1 MHKSLKY
8 TLIVLGFLAAMFI
21 CFLLWLQ
28 CNPIHIGGAN
38 GQVKPAYC
46 SIGEKW
52 QEKQRKKETMKT
64 IEEIKK
70 NLEFTCVHEKRPS
83 LSEETQQLYNYALH
97 RDLNHMWPGQR
108 GDGFWDELLPYY
120 RIAAANGDYKAN
132 IRLQFLL
139 SDGWTKVPDI
149 EAETEVHKLY
159 KMLHKQLPATAYYLL
174 KGYIEDGYGVSA
186 PPDSELA
193 FLRKAADMG
202 SRDAQ
207 YALAEKIA
215 WLDDEPT
222 RQFRLELMRKIYQC
236 ASEQGQGDA
245 SVNLG
250 INLQGRKRY
259 NEAVK
264 TFHQGVKNG
273 NSMSASLISQ
283 GFGRD
288 NANTSEGTSYYLDL
302 KFDLERARRYDIINT
317 YLSDY
322 EFMSPTV
329 PDLDDIVPLP
339 PAPLPEWD
347 GKIAFQRWVEGE
359 EPQKPSDEL
368 MKKLADKVGL
378 DMKTGLPLP
387 EQSQTEGTKAYPT
400 YPYQSN
406 SCGPKTLS
414 LWGKLKKLIS

>member
-70 NLEFTCVHEKRPS
+70 NLEFTCVHEKRPP

-132 IRLQFLL
+132 VRLQFLL
-139 SDGWTKVPDI
+139 SDGWTRVPDI
-149 EAETEVHKLY
+149 EAEAETQKLY
-159 KMLHKQLPATAYYLL
+159 KMLRKQLPATAYYLL

-202 SRDAQ
+202 NREAQ
-207 YALAEKIA
+207 YTLGQMISS
-215 WLDDEPT
+215 LDDEET
-222 RQFRLELMRKIYQC
+222 REFRLKLMMKLYRC
-236 ASEQGQGDA
+236 ASEQGQGNA
-245 SVNLG
+245 SYWLG
-250 INLQGRKRY
+250 MFLPDYHKY
-259 NEAVK
+259 DEAVRAY
-264 TFHQGVKNG
+264 HQGVKNG
-273 NSMSASLISQ
+273 NYLSAFILS
-283 GFGRD
+283 
-288 NANTSEGTSYYLDL
+288 NAFKAGKEKGNNDFLDVET
-302 KFDLERARRYDIINT
+302 DEERARRYGIIDS
-317 YLSDY
+317 YLSTYD
-322 EFMSPTV
+322 FMSPTV

-400 YPYQSN
+400 YPYQS
-406 SCGPKTLS
+406 SSRGPKTLS
-414 LWGKLKKLIS
+414 LWSKLKKLIS

>member
-8 TLIVLGFLAAMFI
+8 TLIVLGCLAAMFI
-21 CFLLWLQ
+21 WFLLWLK

-38 GQVKPAYC
+38 GHVQPAYC

-70 NLEFTCVHEKRPS
+70 NLEFTCVHEKRPP

-108 GDGFWDELLPYY
+108 EDGFWDELLPYY

-132 IRLQFLL
+132 VRLQFLL
-139 SDGWTKVPDI
+139 SDGWTKVPYVEA
-149 EAETEVHKLY
+149 EAETQKLY

-202 SRDAQ
+202 NREAQ
-207 YALAEKIA
+207 YTLGQMISS
-215 WLDDEPT
+215 LDDEET
-222 RQFRLELMRKIYQC
+222 REFRLKLMMKLYRC
-236 ASEQGQGDA
+236 ASEQGQGNA
-245 SVNLG
+245 SYWLG
-250 INLQGRKRY
+250 MFLPDYHKY
-259 NEAVK
+259 DEAVRAY
-264 TFHQGVKNG
+264 HQGVKNG
-273 NSMSASLISQ
+273 NYLSAFILS
-283 GFGRD
+283 
-288 NANTSEGTSYYLDL
+288 NAFKAGKEKGNNNFLDVEI
-302 KFDLERARRYDIINT
+302 DEERARRYSIIDS
-317 YLSDY
+317 YLSTY

-347 GKIAFQRWVEGE
+347 GKIAFQRWVEGA
-359 EPQKPSDEL
+359 EPPKPSDEL
-368 MKKLADKVGL
+368 LNKLADKAGV
-378 DMKTGLPLP
+378 DVKTGLPLS
-387 EQSQTEGTKAYPT
+387 E
-400 YPYQSN
+400 
-406 SCGPKTLS
+406 
-414 LWGKLKKLIS
+414 

>member
-8 TLIVLGFLAAMFI
+8 ILIVLGCLTAMFI
-21 CFLLWLQ
+21 WFLLWLK

-70 NLEFTCVHEKRPS
+70 NLEFTCVHEKRPP

-132 IRLQFLL
+132 VRLQFLL

-186 PPDSELA
+186 PPDSELT

-202 SRDAQ
+202 SREAQ
-207 YALAEKIA
+207 YTLGQMISS
-215 WLDDEPT
+215 LDDEET
-222 RQFRLELMRKIYQC
+222 REFRLKLMMKLYRC
-236 ASEQGQGDA
+236 ASEQGQGNA
-245 SVNLG
+245 SYWLG
-250 INLQGRKRY
+250 MFLPDYHKY
-259 NEAVK
+259 DEAVRAY
-264 TFHQGVKNG
+264 HQGVKNG
-273 NSMSASLISQ
+273 NYLSAFILS
-283 GFGRD
+283 
-288 NANTSEGTSYYLDL
+288 NAFKAGKDKGSNDFLDVET
-302 KFDLERARRYDIINT
+302 DEERARRYGIIDS
-317 YLSDY
+317 YLSTY

-347 GKIAFQRWVEGE
+347 GKIAFQRWVEGN
-359 EPQKPSDEL
+359 EPPKPSDEL
-368 MKKLADKVGL
+368 IKKLADKAGL
-378 DMKTGLPLP
+378 DVKTGLPL
-387 EQSQTEGTKAYPT
+387 
-400 YPYQSN
+400 
-406 SCGPKTLS
+406 
-414 LWGKLKKLIS
+414 

>member
-8 TLIVLGFLAAMFI
+8 TLIVLGCLAAMFI

-38 GQVKPAYC
+38 GHVKPAYC

-52 QEKQRKKETMKT
+52 EEKQRKKETLKT
-64 IEEIKK
+64 VEEIKK
-70 NLEFTCVHEKRPS
+70 NLEFTCVHEKRPP

-132 IRLQFLL
+132 VRLQFLL

-186 PPDSELA
+186 SPDSELA

-202 SRDAQ
+202 NREAQ
-207 YALAEKIA
+207 YTLGQMISS
-215 WLDDEPT
+215 LDDEET
-222 RQFRLELMRKIYQC
+222 REFRLKLMMKLYRC
-236 ASEQGQGDA
+236 ASEQGQGNA
-245 SVNLG
+245 SYWLG
-250 INLQGRKRY
+250 MFLPDYHKY
-259 NEAVK
+259 DEAVRAY
-264 TFHQGVKNG
+264 HQGVKNG
-273 NSMSASLISQ
+273 NYLSAFILS
-283 GFGRD
+283 
-288 NANTSEGTSYYLDL
+288 NAFKAGKEKGNNDFLDVET
-302 KFDLERARRYDIINT
+302 DEERARRYGIIDS
-317 YLSDY
+317 YLSTYD
-322 EFMSPTV
+322 FMSPTV

-347 GKIAFQRWVEGE
+347 GKIAFQRWVEGD
-359 EPQKPSDEL
+359 EPPKPSDEL
-368 MKKLADKVGL
+368 IKKLADKAGL
-378 DMKTGLPLP
+378 DVKTGLPL
-387 EQSQTEGTKAYPT
+387 
-400 YPYQSN
+400 
-406 SCGPKTLS
+406 
-414 LWGKLKKLIS
+414 

>member
-1 MHKSLKY
+1 MHKPLKY
-8 TLIVLGFLAAMFI
+8 TLIVLGCLAAMFI
-21 CFLLWLQ
+21 WFLLWLK

-70 NLEFTCVHEKRPS
+70 NLEFTCVHEKRPP

-132 IRLQFLL
+132 VRLQFLL

-149 EAETEVHKLY
+149 EAEAEVHKLY

-186 PPDSELA
+186 PPDSELT

-202 SRDAQ
+202 SREAQ
-207 YALAEKIA
+207 YTLGQMISS
-215 WLDDEPT
+215 LDDEET
-222 RQFRLELMRKIYQC
+222 REFRLKLMMKLYRC
-236 ASEQGQGDA
+236 ASEQGQGNA
-245 SVNLG
+245 SYWLG
-250 INLQGRKRY
+250 MFLPDYHKY
-259 NEAVK
+259 DEAVRAY
-264 TFHQGVKNG
+264 HQGVKNG
-273 NSMSASLISQ
+273 NYLSAFILS
-283 GFGRD
+283 
-288 NANTSEGTSYYLDL
+288 NAFKAGKDKGSNDFLDVET
-302 KFDLERARRYDIINT
+302 DEERARRYGIIDS
-317 YLSDY
+317 YLSTY

-347 GKIAFQRWVEGE
+347 GKIAFQRWVEGN
-359 EPQKPSDEL
+359 EPPKPSDEL
-368 MKKLADKVGL
+368 LKKLADKAGL
-378 DMKTGLPLP
+378 DVKTGLPL
-387 EQSQTEGTKAYPT
+387 
-400 YPYQSN
+400 
-406 SCGPKTLS
+406 
-414 LWGKLKKLIS
+414 

>member
-8 TLIVLGFLAAMFI
+8 TLIILGCLAAMFI
-21 CFLLWLQ
+21 WFLLWLK

-52 QEKQRKKETMKT
+52 EEKQRKKETLKT
-64 IEEIKK
+64 VEEIKK
-70 NLEFTCVHEKRPS
+70 NLEFTCVHEKRPP

-132 IRLQFLL
+132 VRLQFLL
-139 SDGWTKVPDI
+139 SDGWTRVPDI
-149 EAETEVHKLY
+149 EAEAETQKLY

-202 SRDAQ
+202 NREAQ
-207 YALAEKIA
+207 YTLGQMISS
-215 WLDDEPT
+215 LDDEET
-222 RQFRLELMRKIYQC
+222 REFRLKLMMKLYRC
-236 ASEQGQGDA
+236 ASEQGQGNA
-245 SVNLG
+245 SYWLG
-250 INLQGRKRY
+250 MFLPDYHKY
-259 NEAVK
+259 DEAVRAY
-264 TFHQGVKNG
+264 HQGVKNG
-273 NSMSASLISQ
+273 NYLSAFILS
-283 GFGRD
+283 
-288 NANTSEGTSYYLDL
+288 NAFKAGKEKGNNDFLDV
-302 KFDLERARRYDIINT
+302 DTDEERARRYGIIDS
-317 YLSDY
+317 YLSTYD
-322 EFMSPTV
+322 FMSPTV

-347 GKIAFQRWVEGE
+347 GKIAFQRWVEGD
-359 EPQKPSDEL
+359 EPPKPSDEL
-368 MKKLADKVGL
+368 IKKLADKAGL
-378 DMKTGLPLP
+378 NVKTGLP
-387 EQSQTEGTKAYPT
+387 
-400 YPYQSN
+400 
-406 SCGPKTLS
+406 
-414 LWGKLKKLIS
+414 W

>member
-38 GQVKPAYC
+38 GHVKPAYC

-70 NLEFTCVHEKRPS
+70 NLEFTCVHEKRPP

-132 IRLQFLL
+132 VRLQFLL
-139 SDGWTKVPDI
+139 SDGWTRVPDI
-149 EAETEVHKLY
+149 EAEAETQKLY

-202 SRDAQ
+202 NREAQ
-207 YALAEKIA
+207 YTLGQMISN
-215 WLDDEPT
+215 LDDEET
-222 RQFRLELMRKIYQC
+222 REFRLKLMMKLYRC
-236 ASEQGQGDA
+236 ASEQGQGNA
-245 SVNLG
+245 SYWLG
-250 INLQGRKRY
+250 MFLPDYHKY
-259 NEAVK
+259 DEAVRAY
-264 TFHQGVKNG
+264 HQGVKNG
-273 NSMSASLISQ
+273 NYLSAFILS
-283 GFGRD
+283 
-288 NANTSEGTSYYLDL
+288 NAFKAGKEKGNNDFLDVET
-302 KFDLERARRYDIINT
+302 DEERARRYGIIDS
-317 YLSDY
+317 YLSTYD
-322 EFMSPTV
+322 FMSPTV

-400 YPYQSN
+400 YPYQS
-406 SCGPKTLS
+406 SSRGPKTLS
-414 LWGKLKKLIS
+414 LWSKLKKLIS

>member
-8 TLIVLGFLAAMFI
+8 TLIVLGCLAAMFI
-21 CFLLWLQ
+21 WFLLWLK

-70 NLEFTCVHEKRPS
+70 NLEFTCVHEKRPP

-132 IRLQFLL
+132 VRLQFLL

-186 PPDSELA
+186 PPDSELT

-202 SRDAQ
+202 SREAQ
-207 YALAEKIA
+207 YTLGQMISS
-215 WLDDEPT
+215 LDDEET
-222 RQFRLELMRKIYQC
+222 REFRLKLMMKLYRC
-236 ASEQGQGDA
+236 ASEQGQGNA
-245 SVNLG
+245 SYWLG
-250 INLQGRKRY
+250 MFLPDYHKY
-259 NEAVK
+259 DEAVRAY
-264 TFHQGVKNG
+264 HQGVKNG
-273 NSMSASLISQ
+273 NYLSAFILS
-283 GFGRD
+283 
-288 NANTSEGTSYYLDL
+288 NAFKAGKDKGSNDFLDVET
-302 KFDLERARRYDIINT
+302 DEERARRYGIIDS
-317 YLSDY
+317 YLSTY

-347 GKIAFQRWVEGE
+347 GKIAFQRWVEGA
-359 EPQKPSDEL
+359 EPPKPSDEL
-368 MKKLADKVGL
+368 LNKLADKAGV
-378 DMKTGLPLP
+378 DVKTGLPLS
-387 EQSQTEGTKAYPT
+387 E
-400 YPYQSN
+400 
-406 SCGPKTLS
+406 
-414 LWGKLKKLIS
+414 

>member
-8 TLIVLGFLAAMFI
+8 TLIVLGCLTAMFI
-21 CFLLWLQ
+21 WFLLWLQ

-38 GQVKPAYC
+38 GQAKPAYC

-70 NLEFTCVHEKRPS
+70 NLEFTCVHEKRPP

-132 IRLQFLL
+132 VRLQFLL

-149 EAETEVHKLY
+149 EAEAEVHKLY

-174 KGYIEDGYGVSA
+174 KGYIEDDYGVSA

-202 SRDAQ
+202 SREAQ
-207 YALAEKIA
+207 YTLGQMISS
-215 WLDDEPT
+215 LDDEET
-222 RQFRLELMRKIYQC
+222 REFRLKLMMKLYRC
-236 ASEQGQGDA
+236 ASEQGQGNA
-245 SVNLG
+245 SYWLG
-250 INLQGRKRY
+250 MFLPDYHKY
-259 NEAVK
+259 DEAVRAY
-264 TFHQGVKNG
+264 HQGVKNG
-273 NSMSASLISQ
+273 NYLSAFILS
-283 GFGRD
+283 
-288 NANTSEGTSYYLDL
+288 NAFKAGKDKGSNDFLDVET
-302 KFDLERARRYDIINT
+302 DEERARRYGIIDS
-317 YLSDY
+317 YLSTY

-347 GKIAFQRWVEGE
+347 GKIAFQRWVEGA
-359 EPQKPSDEL
+359 EPPKPSDEL
-368 MKKLADKVGL
+368 LNKLADKAGV
-378 DMKTGLPLP
+378 DVKTGLPLS
-387 EQSQTEGTKAYPT
+387 E
-400 YPYQSN
+400 
-406 SCGPKTLS
+406 
-414 LWGKLKKLIS
+414 

>member
-8 TLIVLGFLAAMFI
+8 TLIVLGCLTAMFI

-38 GQVKPAYC
+38 GHVKPAYC

-70 NLEFTCVHEKRPS
+70 NLEFTCVHEKRPP

-108 GDGFWDELLPYY
+108 EDGFWDELLPYY

-132 IRLQFLL
+132 VRLQFLL
-139 SDGWTKVPDI
+139 SDGWTKVPYVEA
-149 EAETEVHKLY
+149 EAETQKLY

-202 SRDAQ
+202 SREAQ
-207 YALAEKIA
+207 YTLGQMISS
-215 WLDDEPT
+215 LDDEET
-222 RQFRLELMRKIYQC
+222 REFRLKLMMKLYRC
-236 ASEQGQGDA
+236 ASEQGQGNA
-245 SVNLG
+245 SYWLG
-250 INLQGRKRY
+250 MFLPDYHKY
-259 NEAVK
+259 DEAVRAY
-264 TFHQGVKNG
+264 HQGVKNG
-273 NSMSASLISQ
+273 NYLSAFILS
-283 GFGRD
+283 
-288 NANTSEGTSYYLDL
+288 NAFKAGKEKGNNDFLDVET
-302 KFDLERARRYDIINT
+302 DEERARRYGIIDS
-317 YLSDY
+317 YLSTY

-347 GKIAFQRWVEGE
+347 GKIAFQRWVEGN
-359 EPQKPSDEL
+359 EPPKPSDEL
-368 MKKLADKVGL
+368 IKKLADKAGL
-378 DMKTGLPLP
+378 DVKTGLPL
-387 EQSQTEGTKAYPT
+387 
-400 YPYQSN
+400 
-406 SCGPKTLS
+406 
-414 LWGKLKKLIS
+414 

>member
-8 TLIVLGFLAAMFI
+8 TLIVLGCLAAMFI

-38 GQVKPAYC
+38 GHVKPVYC

-52 QEKQRKKETMKT
+52 QEKQRKKETLKT
-64 IEEIKK
+64 VEEIKK
-70 NLEFTCVHEKRPS
+70 NLEFTCVHEKRPP

-132 IRLQFLL
+132 VRLQFLL
-139 SDGWTKVPDI
+139 SDGWTRVPDI
-149 EAETEVHKLY
+149 EAEAETQKLY

-202 SRDAQ
+202 NREAQ
-207 YALAEKIA
+207 YTLGQMISS
-215 WLDDEPT
+215 LDDEET
-222 RQFRLELMRKIYQC
+222 REFRLKLMMKLYRC
-236 ASEQGQGDA
+236 ASEQGQGNA
-245 SVNLG
+245 SYWLG
-250 INLQGRKRY
+250 MFLPDYHKY
-259 NEAVK
+259 DEAVRAY
-264 TFHQGVKNG
+264 HQGVKNG
-273 NSMSASLISQ
+273 NYLSAFILS
-283 GFGRD
+283 
-288 NANTSEGTSYYLDL
+288 NAFKVGKEIGNNNFLDVEAD
-302 KFDLERARRYDIINT
+302 KERARRYGIIDS
-317 YLSDY
+317 YLSTY

-347 GKIAFQRWVEGE
+347 GKIAFQRWVEGD
-359 EPQKPSDEL
+359 EPPKPSDEL
-368 MKKLADKVGL
+368 IKKLADKAGL
-378 DMKTGLPLP
+378 DVKTGLPL
-387 EQSQTEGTKAYPT
+387 
-400 YPYQSN
+400 
-406 SCGPKTLS
+406 
-414 LWGKLKKLIS
+414 

>member
-1 MHKSLKY
+1 MNKPLKY
-8 TLIVLGFLAAMFI
+8 TLIVLGCLAAMFI
-21 CFLLWLQ
+21 WFLLWLK

-70 NLEFTCVHEKRPS
+70 NLEFTCVHEKRPP

-108 GDGFWDELLPYY
+108 EDGFWDELLPYY

-132 IRLQFLL
+132 VRLQFLL
-139 SDGWTKVPDI
+139 SDGWTKVPYV

-202 SRDAQ
+202 SREAQ
-207 YALAEKIA
+207 YTLGQMISS
-215 WLDDEPT
+215 LDDEAT
-222 RQFRLELMRKIYQC
+222 REFRLKLMMKLYRC
-236 ASEQGQGDA
+236 ASEQGQGNA
-245 SVNLG
+245 SYWLG
-250 INLQGRKRY
+250 MFLPDYHKY
-259 NEAVK
+259 DEAVRAY
-264 TFHQGVKNG
+264 HQGVKNG
-273 NSMSASLISQ
+273 NYLSAFILT
-283 GFGRD
+283 
-288 NANTSEGTSYYLDL
+288 NAFKAGKEKGNNDFLDVET
-302 KFDLERARRYDIINT
+302 DEERARRYGIIDS
-317 YLSDY
+317 YLSTYD
-322 EFMSPTV
+322 FMSPTV

-347 GKIAFQRWVEGE
+347 GKIAFQRWVEGD
-359 EPQKPSDEL
+359 EPPKPSDEL
-368 MKKLADKVGL
+368 LKKLADKAGV
-378 DMKTGLPLP
+378 DVKTGLPLS
-387 EQSQTEGTKAYPT
+387 E
-400 YPYQSN
+400 
-406 SCGPKTLS
+406 
-414 LWGKLKKLIS
+414 

>member
-28 CNPIHIGGAN
+28 CNPIHIGGTN

-52 QEKQRKKETMKT
+52 EEKQRKKETMKT

-70 NLEFTCVHEKRPS
+70 NLEFTCVHEKRPP

-132 IRLQFLL
+132 VRLQFLL
-139 SDGWTKVPDI
+139 SDGWTRVPDI
-149 EAETEVHKLY
+149 EAEAETQKLY

-202 SRDAQ
+202 NREAQ
-207 YALAEKIA
+207 YTLGQMISS
-215 WLDDEPT
+215 LDDEET
-222 RQFRLELMRKIYQC
+222 REFRLKLMMKLYRC
-236 ASEQGQGDA
+236 ASEQGQGNA
-245 SVNLG
+245 SYWLG
-250 INLQGRKRY
+250 MFLPDYHKY
-259 NEAVK
+259 DEAVRAY
-264 TFHQGVKNG
+264 HQGVKNG
-273 NSMSASLISQ
+273 NYLSAFILS
-283 GFGRD
+283 
-288 NANTSEGTSYYLDL
+288 NAFKVGKEKGNNNFLDVEAD
-302 KFDLERARRYDIINT
+302 KERARRYSIIDS
-317 YLSDY
+317 YLSTY

-347 GKIAFQRWVEGE
+347 GKIAFQRWVEGA
-359 EPQKPSDEL
+359 EPPKPSDEL
-368 MKKLADKVGL
+368 LNKLADKAGV
-378 DMKTGLPLP
+378 DVKTGLPLS
-387 EQSQTEGTKAYPT
+387 E
-400 YPYQSN
+400 
-406 SCGPKTLS
+406 
-414 LWGKLKKLIS
+414 

>member
-1 MHKSLKY
+1 MNKPLKY
-8 TLIVLGFLAAMFI
+8 TLIILGCLAAMFI

-52 QEKQRKKETMKT
+52 QEKQRKKETLKT
-64 IEEIKK
+64 VEEIKK
-70 NLEFTCVHEKRPS
+70 NLEFTCVHEKRPP

-132 IRLQFLL
+132 VRLQFLL
-139 SDGWTKVPDI
+139 NDGWTKVPYVEA
-149 EAETEVHKLY
+149 EAETQKLY

-202 SRDAQ
+202 NREAQ
-207 YALAEKIA
+207 YTLGQMISS
-215 WLDDEPT
+215 LDDEET
-222 RQFRLELMRKIYQC
+222 REFRLKLMMKLYRC
-236 ASEQGQGDA
+236 ASEQGQGNA
-245 SVNLG
+245 SYWLG
-250 INLQGRKRY
+250 MFLPDYHKY
-259 NEAVK
+259 DEAVRAY
-264 TFHQGVKNG
+264 HQGVKNG
-273 NSMSASLISQ
+273 NYLSAFILS
-283 GFGRD
+283 
-288 NANTSEGTSYYLDL
+288 NAFKAGKEKGNNNFLDVEI
-302 KFDLERARRYDIINT
+302 DEERARRYSIIDS
-317 YLSDY
+317 YLSTY

-339 PAPLPEWD
+339 PSPLPEWD
-347 GKIAFQRWVEGE
+347 GKIAFQRWVEGA
-359 EPQKPSDEL
+359 EPPKPSDEL
-368 MKKLADKVGL
+368 LNKLADKAGV
-378 DMKTGLPLP
+378 DVKTGLPLS
-387 EQSQTEGTKAYPT
+387 E
-400 YPYQSN
+400 
-406 SCGPKTLS
+406 
-414 LWGKLKKLIS
+414 

>member
-8 TLIVLGFLAAMFI
+8 TLIVLGCLAAMFI
-21 CFLLWLQ
+21 WFLLWLK

-70 NLEFTCVHEKRPS
+70 NLEFTCVHEKRPP

-132 IRLQFLL
+132 VRLQFLL

-149 EAETEVHKLY
+149 EAEAETQKLY

-202 SRDAQ
+202 NREAQ
-207 YALAEKIA
+207 YTLGQMISS
-215 WLDDEPT
+215 LDDEET
-222 RQFRLELMRKIYQC
+222 REFRLKLMMKLYRC
-236 ASEQGQGDA
+236 ASEQGQGNA
-245 SVNLG
+245 SYWLG
-250 INLQGRKRY
+250 MFLPDYHKY
-259 NEAVK
+259 DEAVRAY
-264 TFHQGVKNG
+264 HQGVKNG
-273 NSMSASLISQ
+273 NYLSAFILS
-283 GFGRD
+283 
-288 NANTSEGTSYYLDL
+288 NAFKAGKERGSNDFLDVETD
-302 KFDLERARRYDIINT
+302 KERARRYGIIDS
-317 YLSDY
+317 YLSTY

-347 GKIAFQRWVEGE
+347 GKIAFQRWVEGN
-359 EPQKPSDEL
+359 EPPKPSDEL
-368 MKKLADKVGL
+368 IKKLADKAGL
-378 DMKTGLPLP
+378 DVKTGLPL
-387 EQSQTEGTKAYPT
+387 
-400 YPYQSN
+400 
-406 SCGPKTLS
+406 
-414 LWGKLKKLIS
+414 

>member
-8 TLIVLGFLAAMFI
+8 TLIVLGCLAAMFI

-38 GQVKPAYC
+38 GHVKPAYC

-52 QEKQRKKETMKT
+52 EEKQRKKETMKT

-70 NLEFTCVHEKRPS
+70 NLEFTCVHEKRPP

-108 GDGFWDELLPYY
+108 GDGSWDELLPYY

-139 SDGWTKVPDI
+139 SDGWTKVPYI

-202 SRDAQ
+202 NREAQ
-207 YALAEKIA
+207 YTLGQMISS
-215 WLDDEPT
+215 LDDEET
-222 RQFRLELMRKIYQC
+222 REFRLKLMMKLYRC
-236 ASEQGQGDA
+236 ASEQGQGNA
-245 SVNLG
+245 SYWLG
-250 INLQGRKRY
+250 MFLPDYHKY
-259 NEAVK
+259 DEAVRAY
-264 TFHQGVKNG
+264 HQGVKNG
-273 NSMSASLISQ
+273 NYLSAFILS
-283 GFGRD
+283 
-288 NANTSEGTSYYLDL
+288 NAFKVGKEKGNNNFLDVEAD
-302 KFDLERARRYDIINT
+302 KERARRYSIIDS
-317 YLSDY
+317 YLSTY

-347 GKIAFQRWVEGE
+347 GKIAFQRWVEGN
-359 EPQKPSDEL
+359 EPPKPSDEL
-368 MKKLADKVGL
+368 IKKLADKAGL
-378 DMKTGLPLP
+378 DVKTGLPL
-387 EQSQTEGTKAYPT
+387 
-400 YPYQSN
+400 
-406 SCGPKTLS
+406 
-414 LWGKLKKLIS
+414 

>member
-8 TLIVLGFLAAMFI
+8 TLIVLGCLAAMFI
-21 CFLLWLQ
+21 WFLLWLK

-38 GQVKPAYC
+38 GHVKPAYC

-52 QEKQRKKETMKT
+52 QEKQRKKETMKI

-70 NLEFTCVHEKRPS
+70 NLEFTCVHEKRPP

-202 SRDAQ
+202 NREAQ
-207 YALAEKIA
+207 YTLGQMISN
-215 WLDDEPT
+215 LDDEET
-222 RQFRLELMRKIYQC
+222 REFRLKLMMKLYRC
-236 ASEQGQGDA
+236 ASEQGQGNA
-245 SVNLG
+245 SYWLG
-250 INLQGRKRY
+250 MFLPDYHKY
-259 NEAVK
+259 DEAVRAY
-264 TFHQGVKNG
+264 HQGVKNG
-273 NSMSASLISQ
+273 NYLSAFILS
-283 GFGRD
+283 
-288 NANTSEGTSYYLDL
+288 NAFKAGKEKGNNDFLDVET
-302 KFDLERARRYDIINT
+302 DEERARRYGIIDS
-317 YLSDY
+317 YLSTYD
-322 EFMSPTV
+322 FMSPTV

-400 YPYQSN
+400 YPYQS
-406 SCGPKTLS
+406 SSRGPKTLS
-414 LWGKLKKLIS
+414 LWSKLKKLIS

>member
-1 MHKSLKY
+1 MHKSLEY
-8 TLIVLGFLAAMFI
+8 TLIVLGCLAAMFI
-21 CFLLWLQ
+21 WFLLWLK

-38 GQVKPAYC
+38 GHVKPAYC

-70 NLEFTCVHEKRPS
+70 NLEFTCVHEKRPP

-108 GDGFWDELLPYY
+108 EDGFWDELLPYY

-132 IRLQFLL
+132 VRLQFLL

-186 PPDSELA
+186 PPDSELT

-202 SRDAQ
+202 SREAQ
-207 YALAEKIA
+207 YTLGQMISS
-215 WLDDEPT
+215 LDDEET
-222 RQFRLELMRKIYQC
+222 REFRLKLMMKLYRC
-236 ASEQGQGDA
+236 ASEQGQGNA
-245 SVNLG
+245 SYWLG
-250 INLQGRKRY
+250 MFLPDYHKY
-259 NEAVK
+259 DEAVRAY
-264 TFHQGVKNG
+264 HQGVKNG
-273 NSMSASLISQ
+273 NYLSAFILS
-283 GFGRD
+283 
-288 NANTSEGTSYYLDL
+288 NAFKAGKDKGSNDFLDVET
-302 KFDLERARRYDIINT
+302 DEERARRYGIIDS
-317 YLSDY
+317 YLSTY

-347 GKIAFQRWVEGE
+347 GKIAFQRWVEGN
-359 EPQKPSDEL
+359 EPPKPSDEL
-368 MKKLADKVGL
+368 IKKLADKAGL
-378 DMKTGLPLP
+378 DVKTGLPL
-387 EQSQTEGTKAYPT
+387 
-400 YPYQSN
+400 
-406 SCGPKTLS
+406 
-414 LWGKLKKLIS
+414 

>member
-8 TLIVLGFLAAMFI
+8 TLIVLGCLAAMFI
-21 CFLLWLQ
+21 WFLLWLK

-70 NLEFTCVHEKRPS
+70 NLEFTCVHEKRPP

-132 IRLQFLL
+132 VRLQFLL
-139 SDGWTKVPDI
+139 SDGWTRVPDI
-149 EAETEVHKLY
+149 EAEAETQKLY

-202 SRDAQ
+202 NREAQ
-207 YALAEKIA
+207 YTLGQMISS
-215 WLDDEPT
+215 LDDEET
-222 RQFRLELMRKIYQC
+222 REFRLKLMMKLYRC
-236 ASEQGQGDA
+236 ASEQGQGNA
-245 SVNLG
+245 SYWLG
-250 INLQGRKRY
+250 MFLPDYHKY
-259 NEAVK
+259 DEAVRAY
-264 TFHQGVKNG
+264 HQGVKNG
-273 NSMSASLISQ
+273 NYLSAFILS
-283 GFGRD
+283 
-288 NANTSEGTSYYLDL
+288 NAFKVGKEKGNNNFLDVEAD
-302 KFDLERARRYDIINT
+302 KERARRYSIIDS
-317 YLSDY
+317 YLSTY

-347 GKIAFQRWVEGE
+347 GKIAFQRWVEGD
-359 EPQKPSDEL
+359 EPPKPSDEL
-368 MKKLADKVGL
+368 IKKLADKAGL
-378 DMKTGLPLP
+378 DVKTGLPL
-387 EQSQTEGTKAYPT
+387 
-400 YPYQSN
+400 
-406 SCGPKTLS
+406 
-414 LWGKLKKLIS
+414 

>member
-8 TLIVLGFLAAMFI
+8 TLIVLVCLAAMFI
-21 CFLLWLQ
+21 WFLLWLK

-38 GQVKPAYC
+38 GHVKPAYC

-52 QEKQRKKETMKT
+52 EEKQRKKETLKT
-64 IEEIKK
+64 VEEIKK

-132 IRLQFLL
+132 VRLQFLL

-149 EAETEVHKLY
+149 EAEAEVHKLY

-174 KGYIEDGYGVSA
+174 KGYIEDDYGVSA

-202 SRDAQ
+202 SREAQ
-207 YALAEKIA
+207 YTLGQMISS
-215 WLDDEPT
+215 LDDEET
-222 RQFRLELMRKIYQC
+222 REFRLKLMMKLYRC
-236 ASEQGQGDA
+236 ASEQGQGNA
-245 SVNLG
+245 SYWLG
-250 INLQGRKRY
+250 MFLPDYHKY
-259 NEAVK
+259 DEAVRAY
-264 TFHQGVKNG
+264 HQGVKNG
-273 NSMSASLISQ
+273 NYLSAFILS
-283 GFGRD
+283 
-288 NANTSEGTSYYLDL
+288 NAFKAGKDKGSNDFLDVET
-302 KFDLERARRYDIINT
+302 DEERARRYGIIDS
-317 YLSDY
+317 YLSTY

-347 GKIAFQRWVEGE
+347 GKIAFQRWVEGA
-359 EPQKPSDEL
+359 EPPKPSDEL
-368 MKKLADKVGL
+368 LNKLADKAGV
-378 DMKTGLPLP
+378 DVKTGLPLS
-387 EQSQTEGTKAYPT
+387 E
-400 YPYQSN
+400 
-406 SCGPKTLS
+406 
-414 LWGKLKKLIS
+414 

>member
-1 MHKSLKY
+1 MHKPLKY
-8 TLIVLGFLAAMFI
+8 TLIVLGCLAAMFI

-38 GQVKPAYC
+38 GHVKPAYC

-52 QEKQRKKETMKT
+52 EEKQRKKETLKT
-64 IEEIKK
+64 VEEIKK
-70 NLEFTCVHEKRPS
+70 NLEFTCVHEKRPP

-132 IRLQFLL
+132 VRLQFLL

-202 SRDAQ
+202 SREAQ
-207 YALAEKIA
+207 YTLGQMISS
-215 WLDDEPT
+215 LDDEET
-222 RQFRLELMRKIYQC
+222 REFRLKLMMKLYRC
-236 ASEQGQGDA
+236 ASEQGQGNA
-245 SVNLG
+245 SYWLG
-250 INLQGRKRY
+250 MFLPDYHKY
-259 NEAVK
+259 DEAVRAY
-264 TFHQGVKNG
+264 HQGVKNG
-273 NSMSASLISQ
+273 NYLSAFILS
-283 GFGRD
+283 
-288 NANTSEGTSYYLDL
+288 NAFKAGKEKGNNDFLDVET
-302 KFDLERARRYDIINT
+302 DEERARRYGIIDS
-317 YLSDY
+317 YLSTYD
-322 EFMSPTV
+322 FMSPTV

-347 GKIAFQRWVEGE
+347 GKIAFQRWVEGD
-359 EPQKPSDEL
+359 EPPKPSDEL
-368 MKKLADKVGL
+368 IKKLADKAGL
-378 DMKTGLPLP
+378 DVKTGLPL
-387 EQSQTEGTKAYPT
+387 
-400 YPYQSN
+400 
-406 SCGPKTLS
+406 
-414 LWGKLKKLIS
+414 

>member
-1 MHKSLKY
+1 MNKPLKY
-8 TLIVLGFLAAMFI
+8 TLIVLGCLAAMFI

-38 GQVKPAYC
+38 GHVKPAYC

-52 QEKQRKKETMKT
+52 EEKQRKKETLKT
-64 IEEIKK
+64 VEEIKK
-70 NLEFTCVHEKRPS
+70 NLEFTCVHEKLPP

-108 GDGFWDELLPYY
+108 EDGFWDELLPYY

-132 IRLQFLL
+132 VRLQFLL

-202 SRDAQ
+202 NREAQ
-207 YALAEKIA
+207 YTLGQMISS
-215 WLDDEPT
+215 LDDEET
-222 RQFRLELMRKIYQC
+222 RELRLKLMMKLYRC
-236 ASEQGQGDA
+236 ASEQGQGNA
-245 SVNLG
+245 SYWLG
-250 INLQGRKRY
+250 MFLPDYHKY
-259 NEAVK
+259 DEAVRAY
-264 TFHQGVKNG
+264 HQGVKNG
-273 NSMSASLISQ
+273 NYLSAFILS
-283 GFGRD
+283 
-288 NANTSEGTSYYLDL
+288 NAFKVGKERGSNDFLDVET
-302 KFDLERARRYDIINT
+302 DEERARRYGIIDS
-317 YLSDY
+317 YLSTY

-339 PAPLPEWD
+339 PAPLPAWD
-347 GKIAFQRWVEGE
+347 GKIAFQRWVEGN
-359 EPQKPSDEL
+359 EPPKPSDEL
-368 MKKLADKVGL
+368 IKKLADKAGL
-378 DMKTGLPLP
+378 DVKTGLPLS
-387 EQSQTEGTKAYPT
+387 E
-400 YPYQSN
+400 
-406 SCGPKTLS
+406 
-414 LWGKLKKLIS
+414 

>member
-8 TLIVLGFLAAMFI
+8 TLIVLGCLAAMFI
-21 CFLLWLQ
+21 WFLLWLK

-70 NLEFTCVHEKRPS
+70 NLEFTCVHEKRPP

-132 IRLQFLL
+132 VRLQFLL

-186 PPDSELA
+186 PPDSELT

-202 SRDAQ
+202 SREAQ
-207 YALAEKIA
+207 YTLGQMISS
-215 WLDDEPT
+215 LDDEET
-222 RQFRLELMRKIYQC
+222 REFRLKLMMKLYRC
-236 ASEQGQGDA
+236 ASEQGQGNA
-245 SVNLG
+245 SYWLG
-250 INLQGRKRY
+250 MFLPDYHKY
-259 NEAVK
+259 DEAVRAY
-264 TFHQGVKNG
+264 HQGVKNG
-273 NSMSASLISQ
+273 NYLSAFILS
-283 GFGRD
+283 
-288 NANTSEGTSYYLDL
+288 NAFKAGKDKGSNDFLDVET
-302 KFDLERARRYDIINT
+302 DEERARRYGIIDS
-317 YLSDY
+317 YLSTY

-347 GKIAFQRWVEGE
+347 GKIAFQRWVEGD
-359 EPQKPSDEL
+359 EPPKPSDEL
-368 MKKLADKVGL
+368 IKKLADKAGL
-378 DMKTGLPLP
+378 DVKTGLPL
-387 EQSQTEGTKAYPT
+387 
-400 YPYQSN
+400 
-406 SCGPKTLS
+406 
-414 LWGKLKKLIS
+414 

>member
-8 TLIVLGFLAAMFI
+8 TLIILGCLAAMFI
-21 CFLLWLQ
+21 WFLLWLK

-70 NLEFTCVHEKRPS
+70 NLEFTCVHEKRPP

-132 IRLQFLL
+132 VRLQFLL
-139 SDGWTKVPDI
+139 SDGWTRVPDI
-149 EAETEVHKLY
+149 EAEAETQKLY

-186 PPDSELA
+186 PPDSELV

-202 SRDAQ
+202 NREAQ
-207 YALAEKIA
+207 YTLGQMISS
-215 WLDDEPT
+215 LDDEET
-222 RQFRLELMRKIYQC
+222 REFRLKLMMKLYRC
-236 ASEQGQGDA
+236 ASEQGQGNA
-245 SVNLG
+245 SYWLG
-250 INLQGRKRY
+250 MFLPDYHKY
-259 NEAVK
+259 DEAVRAY
-264 TFHQGVKNG
+264 HQGVKNG
-273 NSMSASLISQ
+273 NYLSAFILS
-283 GFGRD
+283 
-288 NANTSEGTSYYLDL
+288 NAFKAGKEKGNNDFLDV
-302 KFDLERARRYDIINT
+302 DTDEERARRYGIIDS
-317 YLSDY
+317 YLSTYD
-322 EFMSPTV
+322 FMSPTV

-347 GKIAFQRWVEGE
+347 GKIAFQRWVEGD
-359 EPQKPSDEL
+359 EPPKPSDEL
-368 MKKLADKVGL
+368 IKKLADKAGL
-378 DMKTGLPLP
+378 NVKTGLP
-387 EQSQTEGTKAYPT
+387 
-400 YPYQSN
+400 
-406 SCGPKTLS
+406 
-414 LWGKLKKLIS
+414 W

>member
-8 TLIVLGFLAAMFI
+8 TLIVLGCLAAMFI
-21 CFLLWLQ
+21 WFLLWLK

-52 QEKQRKKETMKT
+52 QEKQRKKETMKI

-70 NLEFTCVHEKRPS
+70 NLEFTCVHEKRPP

-132 IRLQFLL
+132 VRLQFLL
-139 SDGWTKVPDI
+139 SDGWTRVPDI
-149 EAETEVHKLY
+149 EAEAETQKLY

-202 SRDAQ
+202 NREAQ
-207 YALAEKIA
+207 YTLGQMISS
-215 WLDDEPT
+215 LDDEET
-222 RQFRLELMRKIYQC
+222 REFRLKLMMKLYRC
-236 ASEQGQGDA
+236 ASEQGQGNA
-245 SVNLG
+245 SYWLG
-250 INLQGRKRY
+250 MFLPDYHKY
-259 NEAVK
+259 DEAVRAY
-264 TFHQGVKNG
+264 HQGVKNG
-273 NSMSASLISQ
+273 NYLSAFILS
-283 GFGRD
+283 
-288 NANTSEGTSYYLDL
+288 NAFKAGKEKGNNDFLDVET
-302 KFDLERARRYDIINT
+302 DEERARRYGIIDS
-317 YLSDY
+317 YLSTYD
-322 EFMSPTV
+322 FMSPTV

-347 GKIAFQRWVEGE
+347 GKIAFQRWVEGD
-359 EPQKPSDEL
+359 EPPKPSDEL
-368 MKKLADKVGL
+368 IKKLADKAGL
-378 DMKTGLPLP
+378 DVKTGLPL
-387 EQSQTEGTKAYPT
+387 
-400 YPYQSN
+400 
-406 SCGPKTLS
+406 
-414 LWGKLKKLIS
+414 

>member
-1 MHKSLKY
+1 MHKPLKY
-8 TLIVLGFLAAMFI
+8 TLIVLGCLAAMFI
-21 CFLLWLQ
+21 WFLLWLK

-38 GQVKPAYC
+38 GHVKPAYC

-52 QEKQRKKETMKT
+52 EEKQRKKETMKT

-70 NLEFTCVHEKRPS
+70 NLEFTCVHEKRPP

-132 IRLQFLL
+132 VRLQFLL

-202 SRDAQ
+202 SREAQ
-207 YALAEKIA
+207 YTLGQMISS
-215 WLDDEPT
+215 LDDEET
-222 RQFRLELMRKIYQC
+222 REFRLKLMMKLYRC
-236 ASEQGQGDA
+236 ASEQGQGNA
-245 SVNLG
+245 SYWLG
-250 INLQGRKRY
+250 MFLPDYHKY
-259 NEAVK
+259 DEAVRAY
-264 TFHQGVKNG
+264 HQGVKNG
-273 NSMSASLISQ
+273 NYLSAFILS
-283 GFGRD
+283 
-288 NANTSEGTSYYLDL
+288 NAFKAGKEKGNNDFLDVET
-302 KFDLERARRYDIINT
+302 DEERARRYGIIDS
-317 YLSDY
+317 YLSTYD
-322 EFMSPTV
+322 FMSPTV

-347 GKIAFQRWVEGE
+347 GKIAFQRWVEGD
-359 EPQKPSDEL
+359 EPPKPSDEL
-368 MKKLADKVGL
+368 IKKLADKAGL
-378 DMKTGLPLP
+378 DVKTGLPL
-387 EQSQTEGTKAYPT
+387 
-400 YPYQSN
+400 
-406 SCGPKTLS
+406 
-414 LWGKLKKLIS
+414 

>member
-1 MHKSLKY
+1 MNKPLKY
-8 TLIVLGFLAAMFI
+8 TLIVLGCLAAMFI

-38 GQVKPAYC
+38 GHVKPAYC

-52 QEKQRKKETMKT
+52 EEKQRKKETLKT
-64 IEEIKK
+64 VEEIKK
-70 NLEFTCVHEKRPS
+70 NLEFTCVHEKRPP

-132 IRLQFLL
+132 VRLQFLL

-186 PPDSELA
+186 SPDSELA

-202 SRDAQ
+202 NREAQ
-207 YALAEKIA
+207 YTLGQMISS
-215 WLDDEPT
+215 LDDEET
-222 RQFRLELMRKIYQC
+222 REFRLKLMMKLYRC
-236 ASEQGQGDA
+236 ASEQGQGNA
-245 SVNLG
+245 SYWLG
-250 INLQGRKRY
+250 MFLPDYHKY
-259 NEAVK
+259 DEAVRAY
-264 TFHQGVKNG
+264 HQGVKNG
-273 NSMSASLISQ
+273 NYLSAFILS
-283 GFGRD
+283 
-288 NANTSEGTSYYLDL
+288 NAFKAGKEKGNNDFLDVET
-302 KFDLERARRYDIINT
+302 DEERARRYGIIDS
-317 YLSDY
+317 YLSTYD
-322 EFMSPTV
+322 FMSPTV

-347 GKIAFQRWVEGE
+347 GKIAFQRWVEGD
-359 EPQKPSDEL
+359 EPPKPSDEL
-368 MKKLADKVGL
+368 IKKLADKAGL
-378 DMKTGLPLP
+378 DVKTGLPL
-387 EQSQTEGTKAYPT
+387 
-400 YPYQSN
+400 
-406 SCGPKTLS
+406 
-414 LWGKLKKLIS
+414 

>member
-1 MHKSLKY
+1 METASLVRIFTPEYQHFPIGLTIMNKPLKY
-8 TLIVLGFLAAMFI
+8 TLIILGCLAAMFI
-21 CFLLWLQ
+21 WFLLWLQ

-38 GQVKPAYC
+38 GHVQPAYC

-64 IEEIKK
+64 VEEIKK
-70 NLEFTCVHEKRPS
+70 NLEFTCVHEKRPP

-108 GDGFWDELLPYY
+108 EDGFWDELLPYY

-132 IRLQFLL
+132 VRLQFLL

-202 SRDAQ
+202 NREAQ
-207 YALAEKIA
+207 YTLGQMISN
-215 WLDDEPT
+215 LDDEET
-222 RQFRLELMRKIYQC
+222 REFRLKLMMKLYRC
-236 ASEQGQGDA
+236 ASEQGQGNA
-245 SVNLG
+245 SYWLG
-250 INLQGRKRY
+250 MFLPDYHKY
-259 NEAVK
+259 DEAVRAY
-264 TFHQGVKNG
+264 HQGVKNG
-273 NSMSASLISQ
+273 NYLSAFILS
-283 GFGRD
+283 
-288 NANTSEGTSYYLDL
+288 NAFKAGKEKGNNDFLDVET
-302 KFDLERARRYDIINT
+302 DEERARRYGIIDS
-317 YLSDY
+317 YLSTY

-347 GKIAFQRWVEGE
+347 GKIAFQRWVEGN
-359 EPQKPSDEL
+359 EPPKPSDEL
-368 MKKLADKVGL
+368 LKKLADKAGV
-378 DMKTGLPLP
+378 DVKTGLPLS
-387 EQSQTEGTKAYPT
+387 E
-400 YPYQSN
+400 
-406 SCGPKTLS
+406 
-414 LWGKLKKLIS
+414 

>member
-1 MHKSLKY
+1 MHKPLKY
-8 TLIVLGFLAAMFI
+8 TLIVLGCLTAMFI
-21 CFLLWLQ
+21 WFLLWLK

-70 NLEFTCVHEKRPS
+70 NLEFTCVHEKRPP

-132 IRLQFLL
+132 VRLQFLL
-139 SDGWTKVPDI
+139 SDGWTRVPDI
-149 EAETEVHKLY
+149 EAEAETQKLY

-202 SRDAQ
+202 NREAQ
-207 YALAEKIA
+207 YTLGQMISN
-215 WLDDEPT
+215 LDDEET
-222 RQFRLELMRKIYQC
+222 REFRLKLMMKLYRC
-236 ASEQGQGDA
+236 ASEQGQGNA
-245 SVNLG
+245 SYWLG
-250 INLQGRKRY
+250 MFLPDYHKY
-259 NEAVK
+259 DEAVRAY
-264 TFHQGVKNG
+264 HQGVKNG
-273 NSMSASLISQ
+273 NYLSAFILS
-283 GFGRD
+283 
-288 NANTSEGTSYYLDL
+288 NAFKAGKEKGNNDFLDVET
-302 KFDLERARRYDIINT
+302 DEERARRYGIIDS
-317 YLSDY
+317 YLSTY

-400 YPYQSN
+400 YPYQS
-406 SCGPKTLS
+406 SSRGPKTVS
-414 LWGKLKKLIS
+414 LWNKLKKLIS

>member
-1 MHKSLKY
+1 MNKPLKY
-8 TLIVLGFLAAMFI
+8 TLIVLGCLAAMFI

-38 GQVKPAYC
+38 GHVKPAYC

-52 QEKQRKKETMKT
+52 EEKQRKKETLKT
-64 IEEIKK
+64 VEEIKK
-70 NLEFTCVHEKRPS
+70 NLEFTCVHEKRPP

-108 GDGFWDELLPYY
+108 EDGFWDELLPYY

-132 IRLQFLL
+132 VRLQFLL

-202 SRDAQ
+202 NREAQ
-207 YALAEKIA
+207 YTLGQMISS
-215 WLDDEPT
+215 LDDEET
-222 RQFRLELMRKIYQC
+222 RELRLKLMMKLYRC
-236 ASEQGQGDA
+236 ASEQGQGNA
-245 SVNLG
+245 SYWLG
-250 INLQGRKRY
+250 MFLPDYHKY
-259 NEAVK
+259 DEAVRAY
-264 TFHQGVKNG
+264 HQGVKNG
-273 NSMSASLISQ
+273 NYLSAFILS
-283 GFGRD
+283 
-288 NANTSEGTSYYLDL
+288 NAFKVGKERGSNDFLDVET
-302 KFDLERARRYDIINT
+302 DEERARRYGIIDS
-317 YLSDY
+317 YLSTY

-339 PAPLPEWD
+339 PAPLPAWD
-347 GKIAFQRWVEGE
+347 GKIAFQRWVEGN
-359 EPQKPSDEL
+359 EPPKPSDEL
-368 MKKLADKVGL
+368 LKKLADKAGV
-378 DMKTGLPLP
+378 DVKTGLPLS
-387 EQSQTEGTKAYPT
+387 E
-400 YPYQSN
+400 
-406 SCGPKTLS
+406 
-414 LWGKLKKLIS
+414 

>member
-8 TLIVLGFLAAMFI
+8 TLIVLGCLAAMFI

-38 GQVKPAYC
+38 GHVKPAYC

-70 NLEFTCVHEKRPS
+70 NLEFTCVHEKRPP

-108 GDGFWDELLPYY
+108 GDGSWDELLPYY

-139 SDGWTKVPDI
+139 SDGWTKVPYI

-202 SRDAQ
+202 NREAQ
-207 YALAEKIA
+207 YTLGQMISS
-215 WLDDEPT
+215 LDDEET
-222 RQFRLELMRKIYQC
+222 REFRLKLMMKLYRC
-236 ASEQGQGDA
+236 ASEQGQGNA
-245 SVNLG
+245 SYWLG
-250 INLQGRKRY
+250 MFLPDYHKY
-259 NEAVK
+259 DEAVRAY
-264 TFHQGVKNG
+264 HQGVKNG
-273 NSMSASLISQ
+273 NYLSAFILS
-283 GFGRD
+283 
-288 NANTSEGTSYYLDL
+288 NAFKVGKEKGNNNFLDVEAD
-302 KFDLERARRYDIINT
+302 KERARRYSIIDS
-317 YLSDY
+317 YLSTY

-347 GKIAFQRWVEGE
+347 GKIAFQRWVEGN
-359 EPQKPSDEL
+359 EPPKPSDEL
-368 MKKLADKVGL
+368 IKKLADKAGL
-378 DMKTGLPLP
+378 DVKTGLPL
-387 EQSQTEGTKAYPT
+387 
-400 YPYQSN
+400 
-406 SCGPKTLS
+406 
-414 LWGKLKKLIS
+414 

>member
-1 MHKSLKY
+1 MHKPLKN

-21 CFLLWLQ
+21 WFLLWLK

-70 NLEFTCVHEKRPS
+70 NLEFTCVHEKRPP

-132 IRLQFLL
+132 VRLQFLL

-149 EAETEVHKLY
+149 EAEAEVHKLY

-202 SRDAQ
+202 SREAQ
-207 YALAEKIA
+207 YTLGQMISS
-215 WLDDEPT
+215 LDDEET
-222 RQFRLELMRKIYQC
+222 REFRLKLMMKLYRC
-236 ASEQGQGDA
+236 ASEQGQGNA
-245 SVNLG
+245 SYWLG
-250 INLQGRKRY
+250 MFLPDYHKY
-259 NEAVK
+259 DEAVRAY
-264 TFHQGVKNG
+264 HQGVKNG
-273 NSMSASLISQ
+273 NYLSAFILS
-283 GFGRD
+283 
-288 NANTSEGTSYYLDL
+288 NAFKAGKDKGSNDFLDVET
-302 KFDLERARRYDIINT
+302 DEERARRYGIIDS
-317 YLSDY
+317 YLSTY

-347 GKIAFQRWVEGE
+347 GKIAFQRWVEGN
-359 EPQKPSDEL
+359 EPPKPSDEL
-368 MKKLADKVGL
+368 LKKLADKAGV
-378 DMKTGLPLP
+378 DVKTGLPLS
-387 EQSQTEGTKAYPT
+387 E
-400 YPYQSN
+400 
-406 SCGPKTLS
+406 
-414 LWGKLKKLIS
+414 